1 MTQHEATVKVNNTYA
16 YINMRDTASANGADV
31 GNFYKGQV
39 AIGTLVGVDPKT
51 QWLKVEVLD
60 NNTLAVPV
68 YIAAWLCDLTEVSV
82 TPPPADVV
90 INSVTLDYDTAGDI
104 VGVWVNG
111 VEFTRTPPPA
121 PPVG

>member
-1 MTQHEATVKVNNTYA
+1 MQHKATVKVTNTFA
-16 YINMRDTASANGADV
+16 YINMRDTASANGVDV

-51 QWLKVEVLD
+51 QWLKVETLD
-60 NNTLAVPV
+60 DKALAVPV

-82 TPPPADVV
+82 TPPQDVV
-90 INSVTLDYDTAGDI
+90 INSVTLDYDVAGAI